1 MFVQA
6 LLHVVLHMLE
16 GRCDA
21 LLEQLNSAPYP
32 DTTNVIEFVA
42 KPARQEIRLCW
53 KFLLEIAVSTGI
65 KPNSM
70 GQLIYRYGIF
80 KPSFQ
85 MSTRRF
91 DGHGPF
97 NSHVLPRIFIG
108 KFSTH
113 LK

>member
-1 MFVQA
+1 
-6 LLHVVLHMLE
+6 MLE

-21 LLEQLNSAPYP
+21 LVEKMNGASYP
-32 DTTNVIEFVA
+32 DTTNVIDFVA

-53 KFLLEIAVSTGI
+53 KVLLELGVSARVTPI
-65 KPNSM
+65 RK

-91 DGHGPF
+91 DGYGPF
-97 NSHVLPRIFIG
+97 NSHVLPRIFIR
-108 KFSTH
+108 KILNALNKMQTCTRLIH
-113 LK
+113 